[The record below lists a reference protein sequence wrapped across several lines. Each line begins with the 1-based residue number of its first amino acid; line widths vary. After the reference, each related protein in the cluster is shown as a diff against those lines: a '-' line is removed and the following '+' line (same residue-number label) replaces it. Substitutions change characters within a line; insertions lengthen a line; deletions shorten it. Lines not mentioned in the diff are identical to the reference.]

1 MGIYDL
7 VWLITIARM
16 QGDVLRFPVV
26 CTVYLELC
34 WDHLRNFPIMILIAF
49 MWARI
54 PLGPDSFRRV
64 IKYQTLRTSF
74 HGGFE
79 SVANI

>member
-34 WDHLRNFPIMILIAF
+34 WDHLRNFPIMILIAL
-49 MWARI
+49 MWA
-54 PLGPDSFRRV
+54 
-64 IKYQTLRTSF
+64 LRTSF